1 MSLEDVRQVSAAN
14 PTLLSA
20 NLVSTCYRHTALL
33 IEKLRAGGHDAY
45 HVCKSPGESQ
55 YTPPGFALRD
65 VVGLDGKTY
74 RCSGV
79 SPDAIWCDGT
89 IVDTIA
95 SCNEHERPIYRR
107 QGDPNWSFDP
117 NDGPQITGMPVWN
130 VVPPSNWRNNN
141 PPLKDGGTSVP
152 LPPPPPPPPP
162 PKPALSYPGDGFFN
176 DKVGAPLQAD
186 YASANQM
193 LNAGS
198 AMWIARVVWDIA
210 QGNLSPEAS
219 IKKHRNEWRAALG
232 LPPV

>member
-20 NLVSTCYRHTALL
+20 NLVSTCYRHT
-33 IEKLRAGGHDAY
+33 AGGHDAY

-95 SCNEHERPIYRR
+95 SCNEHERPIHRR
-107 QGDPNWSFDP
+107 VMP
-117 NDGPQITGMPVWN
+117 TGHSIRTTARKSPAC
-130 VVPPSNWRNNN
+130 RY
-141 PPLKDGGTSVP
+141 GTSCP
-152 LPPPPPPPPP
+152 RTT
-162 PKPALSYPGDGFFN
+162 GETT
-176 DKVGAPLQAD
+176 
-186 YASANQM
+186 
-193 LNAGS
+193 
-198 AMWIARVVWDIA
+198 IR
-210 QGNLSPEAS
+210 
-219 IKKHRNEWRAALG
+219 R
-232 LPPV
+232 